1 MAAYSSEAYDFS
13 LFETD
18 GSAARAAA
26 APILP
31 EQPESPKSSVKAVP
45 QKKEAQLRPAVKA
58 LVAVFL
64 SVLVVAGCGILLN
77 RRAKI
82 DSLAAEIRDMKENI
96 SLEESDNVRLSR
108 ELDKLFAAEGTA
120 AFPEPPAAVLEISGS
135 AAVSEVKL
143 LEGKGHVVGRNR
155 KYACMYLPY
164 HFMGTETPASIIL
177 GDFMGVGSHPECRQ
191 VSVMAGVANR
201 DIPAGTVL
209 EVKGHHHSI
218 DGLVPEL
225 WEKSEAAEIAPFYL
239 LNGLTL
245 KKDIKKGEPVT
256 KDAVDLGDSVPVE
269 LYEEGFKL

>member
-96 SLEESDNVRLSR
+96 SLEESDNVRLSS
-108 ELDKLFAAEGTA
+108 ELDKLFSRSAVESYAEN
-120 AFPEPPAAVLEISGS
+120 VLGMVKIDTYNTIQISIPKTDGVLVSGGKETQQAQQPVLPS
-135 AAVSEVKL
+135 APVYPGA
-143 LEGKGHVVGRNR
+143 
-155 KYACMYLPY
+155 
-164 HFMGTETPASIIL
+164 ETPA
-177 GDFMGVGSHPECRQ
+177 Q
-191 VSVMAGVANR
+191 
-201 DIPAGTVL
+201 T
-209 EVKGHHHSI
+209 
-218 DGLVPEL
+218 
-225 WEKSEAAEIAPFYL
+225 SEASDETPAQQTAE
-239 LNGLTL
+239 G
-245 KKDIKKGEPVT
+245 
-256 KDAVDLGDSVPVE
+256 
-269 LYEEGFKL
+269 

>member
-108 ELDKLFAAEGTA
+108 ELDKLFSRSAVESYAEN
-120 AFPEPPAAVLEISGS
+120 VLGMVKIDTYNTIQISIPKTDGVLVSGGKETQQAQQPVLPS
-135 AAVSEVKL
+135 APVYPGA
-143 LEGKGHVVGRNR
+143 
-155 KYACMYLPY
+155 
-164 HFMGTETPASIIL
+164 ETPA
-177 GDFMGVGSHPECRQ
+177 Q
-191 VSVMAGVANR
+191 
-201 DIPAGTVL
+201 T
-209 EVKGHHHSI
+209 
-218 DGLVPEL
+218 
-225 WEKSEAAEIAPFYL
+225 SEASDETPAQQTAE
-239 LNGLTL
+239 G
-245 KKDIKKGEPVT
+245 
-256 KDAVDLGDSVPVE
+256 
-269 LYEEGFKL
+269 

>member
-96 SLEESDNVRLSR
+96 SLEESDNVRLSS
-108 ELDKLFAAEGTA
+108 ELDKLFSRSAVESYAEN
-120 AFPEPPAAVLEISGS
+120 VLGMVKIDTYNTIQISIPKTDGVLVSGGKETQQAQQPVLPS
-135 AAVSEVKL
+135 APVYPGA
-143 LEGKGHVVGRNR
+143 
-155 KYACMYLPY
+155 
-164 HFMGTETPASIIL
+164 ETPAQTS
-177 GDFMGVGSHPECRQ
+177 E
-191 VSVMAGVANR
+191 VS
-201 DIPAGTVL
+201 DETPAQQT
-209 EVKGHHHSI
+209 
-218 DGLVPEL
+218 
-225 WEKSEAAEIAPFYL
+225 AE
-239 LNGLTL
+239 G
-245 KKDIKKGEPVT
+245 
-256 KDAVDLGDSVPVE
+256 
-269 LYEEGFKL
+269 